1 MTRPLTRLAL
11 TGLATLTAV
20 TAAGTMAVIDLRAVR
35 AAPADPQVEHY
46 VLYYT
51 VMASYQGKPE
61 SLWTIAARFLGDAE
75 RAGEILELNTGRRQP
90 DGGRLTDPGR
100 LNEGWHLVLPW
111 DAIGTGLRHGV
122 LPTTTAAAATVTSS
136 PSPSTR
142 SAPTTPAGPAT
153 NPGSAPGRG
162 TAPLAP
168 EAPQRGS
175 GSAPSG
181 RSGCRPT
188 LAAAL
193 PAESTWGQRLVAP
206 QRVWRITTGAG
217 VRVAV
222 VDSGVAA
229 GRPEL
234 GDRLARG
241 VDIVS
246 GNGLGDIDCLGS
258 GTALAGI
265 VAADDGTDGER
276 VGVAPKAVI
285 IPVRLVD
292 RGVPASP
299 PASVT
304 AIQVAVATGAKVIL
318 LGAAVDVTDRTVRA
332 ALDEAI
338 GRGVLV
344 VAPAPAADTTVAPA
358 DGLLRV
364 GGLRHDQ
371 RPTAAYPPGAVDLL
385 APATNVRSIGAAGT
399 GGYLGDG
406 TQYAAAFVAGAAA
419 LVRSAHPGLS
429 AGQVGRQLVSTADRG
444 AATLPEGVGRV
455 DPYAAVTG
463 PLVDGGLPGTT
474 VERHERSQP
483 VSWPA
488 VLSVLA
494 AIGALL
500 AAGRLWGRYRAA
512 RARRRLAV
520 ERADDPFGSRAEG
533 ADQLV
538 RSGKP

>member
-1 MTRPLTRLAL
+1 MTGPLTRAALA
-11 TGLATLTAV
+11 GLAALTAV
-20 TAAGTMAVIDLRAVR
+20 TSAGTVAVTDPRAAR
-35 AAPADPQVEHY
+35 AAPADPQVQPY

-51 VMASYQGKPE
+51 VLASYQGRPE
-61 SLWTIAARFLGDAE
+61 TLWTIAARFLGDAE

-100 LNEGWHLVLPW
+100 LTEGWHLVLPW

-122 LPTTTAAAATVTSS
+122 LPTTTAAGATAS
-136 PSPSTR
+136 PRPSLTPTR
-142 SAPTTPAGPAT
+142 VSGP
-153 NPGSAPGRG
+153 GGAPGRG
-162 TAPLAP
+162 GVPAAPAP
-168 EAPQRGS
+168 PQRGPSQPAGS

-181 RSGCRPT
+181 RPACRPT
-188 LAAAL
+188 VVAAP
-193 PAESTWGQRLVAP
+193 PAESTWGQRLLAP
-206 QRVWRITTGAG
+206 QRVWPIATGAG

-241 VDIVS
+241 ADIVS
-246 GNGLGDIDCLGS
+246 GSGLGDTDCVGS

-265 VAADDGTDGER
+265 VAADDGRGGER

-299 PASVT
+299 PAAVT

-318 LGAAVDVTDRTVRA
+318 LGASVDVTDRTVRA
-332 ALDEAI
+332 AVDEAI

-344 VAPAPAADTTVAPA
+344 VVPAPADGSTVAPA

-364 GGLRHDQ
+364 GGLRRDQ
-371 RPTAAYPPGAVDLL
+371 RPTTDYPAGRVDLL
-385 APATNVRSIGAAGT
+385 APATGVRSIGAAGT
-399 GGYLGDG
+399 GAYVGDG

-419 LVRSAHPGLS
+419 LVRSAHPGMS
-429 AGQVGRQLVSTADRG
+429 AGQVGRQLVSTAARQAG
-444 AATLPEGVGRV
+444 TGPAGVGRL
-455 DPYAAVTG
+455 DPHAAVTG
-463 PLVDGGLPGTT
+463 PLVDGGLP
-474 VERHERSQP
+474 
-483 VSWPA
+483 A
-488 VLSVLA
+488 LA
-494 AIGALL
+494 AGRDEQRQPIPWTMVATIFAALGALL
-500 AAGRLWGRYRAA
+500 AGGRLWARYRAA
-512 RARRRLAV
+512 RSRRRLAV
-520 ERADDPFGSRAEG
+520 EQADDPFGSRAEG
-533 ADQLV
+533 ADRLA